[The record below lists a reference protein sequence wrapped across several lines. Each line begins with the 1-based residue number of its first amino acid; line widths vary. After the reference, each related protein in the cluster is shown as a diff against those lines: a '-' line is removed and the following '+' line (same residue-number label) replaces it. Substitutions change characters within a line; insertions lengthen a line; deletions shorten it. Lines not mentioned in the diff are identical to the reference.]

1 LNSGTIKVREGWGR
15 DVFLGAK
22 KWDAERVGSTRREAE
37 RNGDAHMKEPD
48 HNTDSTI
55 DPGKKRKKQKGGMSF
70 SNSKQRRR
78 RELKKKEESYIEG
91 RGTPSDVQ
99 STGEESKR

>member
-1 LNSGTIKVREGWGR
+1 
-15 DVFLGAK
+15 
-22 KWDAERVGSTRREAE
+22 
-37 RNGDAHMKEPD
+37 MKEPE
-48 HNTDSTI
+48 HNTVSTI
-55 DPGKKRKKQKGGMSF
+55 DPRKKWKERKGGLSF

-99 STGEESKR
+99 STGGESKKGSLKRQLNL